1 MAANRKIVLVDDDRT
16 FVESNRELL
25 EACGYDVFTAHDG
38 AAGIELVRQIRPD
51 LVVLDVM
58 MTTDTEGF
66 ETARAIAAD
75 HALRRTRVML
85 LTGVANAMHLP
96 FDFEPDAKWLPVA
109 RILEKPVTPSMF
121 IAEIEK
127 LLLNQPVQGD
137 KPCPQPPP
145 PASAF

>member
-1 MAANRKIVLVDDDRT
+1 MAAIKKIVLVDDDRK

-38 AAGIELVRQIRPD
+38 PTGLELTRQIRPD
-51 LVVLDVM
+51 LVILDVM

-66 ETARAIAAD
+66 DTARAIAAD
-75 HALRRTRVML
+75 PALRATRVIL
-85 LTGVANAMHLP
+85 LTGVTQAMHLP

-109 RILEKPVTPSMF
+109 RILEKPVAPSMF

-145 PASAF
+145 PANAS

>member
-51 LVVLDVM
+51 LVVMDVM
-58 MTTDTEGF
+58 MATDTEGF
-66 ETARAIAAD
+66 EAARAIAAD
-75 HALRRTRVML
+75 PVLCRTRIML

>member
-1 MAANRKIVLVDDDRT
+1 MAASRKIVLVDDDRN

-38 AAGIELVRQIRPD
+38 PTGLELVRQIHPD

-75 HALRRTRVML
+75 TALRRTRVML

-109 RILEKPVTPSMF
+109 RILEKPVSPSMF
-121 IAEIEK
+121 IAEVEK
-127 LLLNQPVQGD
+127 LLLTQPDQGD

-145 PASAF
+145 PVNAF